1 MTRLFTDGVHHSDFK
16 HVSTKSPQPTYEDE
30 LKEEGD
36 NNVDRARSVY
46 SCQWPGATRPSLKP
60 LGRWELS
67 PHTFPWD
74 QLNSRRLSVKMLGMS
89 TGMSFGGIQLTGD
102 ATSPL

>member
-46 SCQWPGATRPSLKP
+46 SCQWPGATRPSLKMNCVSLP
-60 LGRWELS
+60 S
-67 PHTFPWD
+67 H
-74 QLNSRRLSVKMLGMS
+74 SS
-89 TGMSFGGIQLTGD
+89 TL
-102 ATSPL
+102 L